1 MQKRTSCGMKSSPAC
16 KRRDHESTE
25 NYCILRLDDWISRN
39 HRSVW
44 RVSTGRD
51 RNGRSRAGSYCHNC
65 AEPCPEEIN
74 ERSGQ
79 GVGTG
84 MEFGEH

>member
-1 MQKRTSCGMKSSPAC
+1 MQKRTSCGMNSSPAC
-16 KRRDHESTE
+16 KRRDYESTE
-25 NYCILRLDDWISRN
+25 NYCILYMDDRISRN

-51 RNGRSRAGSYCHNC
+51 HNGRGRAGSYCHNH
-65 AEPCPEEIN
+65 AEIYSGKIN
-74 ERSGQ
+74 EGSGQ

-84 MEFGEH
+84 MESGEH